1 MRGYLYVIASALL
14 YGSLAV
20 VSKLV
25 YKQGLEPFTL
35 IVIMVS
41 VASLFMWFIVLVT
54 RTNSW
59 RLDPK
64 VIRPV
69 LVQAIA
75 GNFINSLS
83 FFVALNYIDAS
94 IAILILYTSPA
105 FVLLLELFIDKKHL
119 YKRHLVSLIM
129 CLLGLITVINPFP
142 VSKFTINAFGI
153 SLAIAGSL
161 SLAFGNWIGE
171 KNMERSSPF
180 AVMIWTTTIQGILFI
195 LISPISLYRGITAPI
210 AMLGGIVILTIF
222 TWVIPYFLI
231 LKGIEAIGASRASLI
246 SSLEIVFTLALAFL
260 LLNERLSPLQAFG
273 AALVIG
279 AVFVLPRGSKEALPP
294 QALS

>member
-20 VSKLV
+20 ISKLV

-35 IVIMVS
+35 LVIMGS
-41 VASLFMWFIVLVT
+41 VASLLMWLSVVVT
-54 RTNSW
+54 RSNNW
-59 RLDPK
+59 RLNRGA
-64 VIRPV
+64 IRPV
-69 LVQAIA
+69 VVQAIA
-75 GNFINSLS
+75 GNFINSTT
-83 FFVALNYIDAS
+83 FFVTLNYIDAS

-105 FVLLLELFIDKKHL
+105 FVLLLELFIDKKLLNKHHL
-119 YKRHLVSLIM
+119 AALIM
-129 CLLGLITVINPFP
+129 CLVGMVTVINPFP
-142 VSKFTINAFGI
+142 LTSLTVNAFGI
-153 SLAIAGSL
+153 SLAIAASL

-180 AVMIWTTTIQGILFI
+180 AVMIWTTTIQSVLFI
-195 LISPISLYRGITAPI
+195 LISPISVYRGITAPI
-210 AMLGGIVILTIF
+210 TMLGGIAILTIF

-246 SSLEIVFTLALAFL
+246 SSLEIVFTLAMAFL
-260 LLNERLSPLQAFG
+260 VLNERLNLLQAFG

-279 AVFVLPRGSKEALPP
+279 AVFVLPGGSKEALPP
-294 QALS
+294 QSLS